1 MANPFAHMELSTDD
15 VAGAKKFYKTVFD
28 WKLNQLGPDM
38 GNYVLIDTGDKTAG
52 GGMTAKMMPN
62 TPTAWLPYAL
72 VDSVKKTM
80 AKAQKLGAKPLVPF
94 QPIPGQGA
102 IGVFLDPTG
111 APFGIWEKAAKAAAK
126 KKAAPKAK
134 KKK

>member
-15 VAGAKKFYKTVFD
+15 VAAAKKFYKTVFD

-62 TPTAWLPYAL
+62 QPTAWLPYAL
-72 VDSVKKTM
+72 VDSVKKTIT
-80 AKAQKLGAKPLVPF
+80 KAEKLDTK
-94 QPIPGQGA
+94 
-102 IGVFLDPTG
+102 
-111 APFGIWEKAAKAAAK
+111 GILPA
-126 KKAAPKAK
+126 
-134 KKK
+134 